1 MLYKKETLAQVF
13 SCEFWKMFKN
23 TSLTEH
29 LRVTASAYRLISW
42 PSLLRTPIVLRRS
55 SRKKKL
61 DTDQLKEF
69 QEKGKAE
76 SFETFSQDHAPSEF
90 KFKGLQ
96 ECVQYYRLI
105 FDS

>member
-1 MLYKKETLAQVF
+1 
-13 SCEFWKMFKN
+13 MFKN

-29 LRVTASAYRLISW
+29 LRVTASAYRLISRT
-42 PSLLRTPIVLRRS
+42 SLLRTPIVLRRS
-55 SRKKKL
+55 SRKRKL

-90 KFKGLQ
+90 KFKRLQ
-96 ECVQYYRLI
+96 ESVQYYRLI

>member
-1 MLYKKETLAQVF
+1 
-13 SCEFWKMFKN
+13 MFKN
-23 TSLTEH
+23 TPLTEH
-29 LRVTASAYRLISW
+29 LRVTASAYRLISR

-55 SRKKKL
+55 SRKRKL

-90 KFKGLQ
+90 KFKRLQ
-96 ECVQYYRLI
+96 ESAQYYRLI